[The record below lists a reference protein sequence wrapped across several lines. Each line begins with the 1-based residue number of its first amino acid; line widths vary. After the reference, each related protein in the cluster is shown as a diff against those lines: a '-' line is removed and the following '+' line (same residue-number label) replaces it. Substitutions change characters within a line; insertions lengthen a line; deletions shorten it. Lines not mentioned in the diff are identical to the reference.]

1 MIVTIIHTALPA
13 AGAQLAENLALLRG
27 RRGRKVLLLDA
38 SPERMC
44 ERWSLERARSRLRP
58 ALATRTVSGS
68 ALPGELE
75 RQLARFDD
83 IVIDTAGGGPEG
95 RCALIAAQVAL
106 VPLAPEHADIDAR
119 YDLIAQLNSARMFNP
134 GLRVLFVTTG
144 GENDPAPQASAA
156 MRAYAAQVMSA
167 GVAATILHLPALV
180 WGSDVPG
187 RCTCDIESSTGAAEM
202 AALYEEVYRASS
214 AAPPAEW
221 SASPS
226 PVHAAGGQFLQ
237 K

>member
-1 MIVTIIHTALPA
+1 MIVTIVHTALPA

-44 ERWSLERARSRLRP
+44 YRWGLDRVRSRLRP
-58 ALATRTVSGS
+58 ALASRTVSGS
-68 ALPGELE
+68 DLPGELE

-83 IVIDTAGGGPEG
+83 IVIDTAGGGPEC
-95 RCALIAAQVAL
+95 RSALIAAQVAL
-106 VPLAPEHADIDAR
+106 VPLTPEHADIDAR
-119 YDLIAQLNSARMFNP
+119 YDLIARLNSARMFNP
-134 GLRVLFVTTG
+134 GLRVLFVTAG

-167 GVAATILHLPALV
+167 GVAATILHLPALL
-180 WGSDVPG
+180 WGADVPG
-187 RCTCDIESSTGAAEM
+187 RCASDIESSTGAAEM
-202 AALYEEVYRASS
+202 TALYEEVYRASS
-214 AAPPAEW
+214 AAPPAGR

-226 PVHAAGGQFLQ
+226 SVHAAGGRFLQ